1 MAALNGH
8 AEAEYN
14 LGVAYA
20 QGRGTQQDQRE
31 ALRWYRQSA
40 ERGYVPA
47 QMMLAKMHYEG
58 QGVAVNHAEAA
69 RWYRQASYQGFPIAQ
84 YMLGTMY
91 ATGQGVAKD
100 LVQAHMWLSLAGT
113 QGNEATRQGT
123 LRTRDLL
130 AEQMTPEQIQEAER
144 LARDWTAQNAASE

>member
-1 MAALNGH
+1 
-8 AEAEYN
+8 
-14 LGVAYA
+14 
-20 QGRGTQQDQRE
+20 
-31 ALRWYRQSA
+31 
-40 ERGYVPA
+40 
-47 QMMLAKMHYEG
+47 
-58 QGVAVNHAEAA
+58 
-69 RWYRQASYQGFPIAQ
+69 
-84 YMLGTMY
+84 MLGTMY